1 MKNHLNR
8 RPYLRFVSAPS
19 ADAGGEASDAQD
31 APVADGAAEKAQE
44 APVAG
49 GAAEKAKET
58 DWEAEARKW
67 KEMSRKN
74 ESRMKENAE
83 KARLYDEAQEQGK
96 SELQKAQEA
105 AAKAEARA
113 TALESKVLR
122 AQVAAAKGVD
132 ADLLSGTSQ
141 EELEASADRLLA
153 WRSAQTP
160 KGAPATDAG
169 VRGDEIRAAKQLTRE
184 DLKKMSSSEIVK
196 ARKDGQLNNLMGI
209 A

>member
-1 MKNHLNR
+1 MKNHLKH
-8 RPYLRFVSAPS
+8 RPYLRFVDAPS
-19 ADAGGEASDAQD
+19 AETVGDTPTAQD
-31 APVADGAAEKAQE
+31 APAAAAEATAQQ
-44 APVAG
+44 V
-49 GAAEKAKET
+49 

-67 KEMSRKN
+67 KELSRKN

-113 TALESKVLR
+113 AAMEAEAMR
-122 AQVAAAKGVD
+122 AKVAAATGVD
-132 ADLLSGTSQ
+132 ADLLSGSSE
-141 EELEASADRLLA
+141 EELRASAERLLA
-153 WRSAQTP
+153 WRGAQVP

-169 VRGDEIRAAKQLTRE
+169 VRGDEIRAARQLTRE
-184 DLKKMSSSEIVK
+184 DLKKMSPAEIIK
-196 ARKDGQLNNLMGI
+196 ARQDGQLNNIMGV

>member
-1 MKNHLNR
+1 MKNHLKH
-8 RPYLRFVSAPS
+8 RPYLRFVDAPAAETS
-19 ADAGGEASDAQD
+19 GDSPAAQD
-31 APVADGAAEKAQE
+31 TPAAAAEDT
-44 APVAG
+44 APQV
-49 GAAEKAKET
+49 

-67 KEMSRKN
+67 KELSRKN

-113 TALESKVLR
+113 AAMEAEAMR
-122 AQVAAAKGVD
+122 AKVAAATGVD
-132 ADLLSGTSQ
+132 ADLLSGSSE
-141 EELEASADRLLA
+141 EELRASAERLLA
-153 WRSAQTP
+153 WRGAQVP

-169 VRGDEIRAAKQLTRE
+169 VRGDEIRAARQLTRE
-184 DLKKMSSSEIVK
+184 DLKKMSPAEIIK
-196 ARKDGQLNNLMGI
+196 ARQDGQLNNIMGV

>member
-1 MKNHLNR
+1 MKNHLKH
-8 RPYLRFVSAPS
+8 RPYLRFVDATSAETGGDAS
-19 ADAGGEASDAQD
+19 AAQD
-31 APVADGAAEKAQE
+31 APAAAAEDTAQQ
-44 APVAG
+44 V
-49 GAAEKAKET
+49 

-67 KEMSRKN
+67 KELSRKN

-113 TALESKVLR
+113 AAMEAEAMR
-122 AQVAAAKGVD
+122 AKVAAATGVD
-132 ADLLSGTSQ
+132 ADLLSGSSE
-141 EELEASADRLLA
+141 EELRASAERLLA
-153 WRSAQTP
+153 WRAAQVP

-169 VRGDEIRAAKQLTRE
+169 VRGEEIRAAKQLTRE
-184 DLKKMSSSEIVK
+184 DLKKMSPSEIVK
-196 ARKDGQLNNLMGI
+196 ARQDGQLNNIMGI

>member
-1 MKNHLNR
+1 MKNHLTH
-8 RPYLRFVSAPS
+8 RPYLRFVDATSAETGG
-19 ADAGGEASDAQD
+19 DATASQETPAATEDA
-31 APVADGAAEKAQE
+31 APQV
-44 APVAG
+44 
-49 GAAEKAKET
+49 

-67 KEMSRKN
+67 KELSRKN

-113 TALESKVLR
+113 AAMEAEALR
-122 AQVAAAKGVD
+122 AKVAAATGVD
-132 ADLLSGTSQ
+132 ADLLSGSS
-141 EELEASADRLLA
+141 EDELRASAERLLA
-153 WRSAQTP
+153 WRGAQVP

-169 VRGDEIRAAKQLTRE
+169 VRGDEIRAARQLTRE
-184 DLKKMSSSEIVK
+184 DLKKMSPAEIIK
-196 ARKDGQLNNLMGI
+196 ARQDGQLNNIMGI